1 MKLEDIIIYLKQN
14 YKIILLALLSSI
26 LLVSGYI
33 YWNKTT
39 VEEENVSYSTVVTN
53 TESEEKIEKNESND
67 VVIVDIK
74 GEINNPGVY
83 ELTKEKRIKDAIDAA
98 GGLKENAD
106 TSKINLSQKLKDQ
119 MMIVIPKI
127 GEQLKQNS
135 AEQYNEN
142 NKKIVNINTASKE
155 ELMTINGIGETK
167 AKAIISYRENK
178 GEFTKIEDITK
189 VNGIGKSTFEKIK
202 ENIEV

>member
-26 LLVSGYI
+26 VLVSGYI

-39 VEEENVSYSTVVTN
+39 VEENISYSTVVTN

-127 GEQLKQNS
+127 GEQIKQNS

-142 NKKIVNINTASKE
+142 NKKTVNINTASKE

>member
-83 ELTKEKRIKDAIDAA
+83 ELTKEKRIKDAIEAA

>member
-83 ELTKEKRIKDAIDAA
+83 ELTKEKRIKDAIEAA
-98 GGLKENAD
+98 GGLKEDAD

>member
-127 GEQLKQNS
+127 GEQIKQNS

-142 NKKIVNINTASKE
+142 NKKTVNINTASKE

>member
-53 TESEEKIEKNESND
+53 TESEQQVEKNESND

-83 ELTKEKRIKDAIDAA
+83 ELTKEKRIKDAIEAA
-98 GGLKENAD
+98 GGLKEDAD